1 MSHRIET
8 VESGFGSCFTSLCFG
23 VVPLDVRMRANNS
36 AVDNLVA
43 GDVKWSMM
51 EEKVGFGRK
60 NGWKTVDLPDVDKT
74 KSILET
80 MLGRTDSTTAL
91 GGVQFCHYLRSF
103 YGCLTC
109 LSPRDIIL
117 K

>member
-1 MSHRIET
+1 MFVPLSHRIET
-8 VESGFGSCFTSLCFG
+8 VESGVGSCFTSLCFG

-74 KSILET
+74 KSKSDYA
-80 MLGRTDSTTAL
+80 G
-91 GGVQFCHYLRSF
+91 
-103 YGCLTC
+103 
-109 LSPRDIIL
+109 
-117 K
+117 